1 MSANR
6 LPLRRDTRVFISAVS
21 RELGTVRKL
30 VKKAL
35 EDSGYHAVEQDN
47 FPLDYRELVDKLRN
61 QIATC
66 DAVIHIAGRCF
77 GAEPRQRPEGAPRRS
92 YTQLEYDLARALG
105 KPVYVFVTGAGF
117 PTDPDEAEDEEKV
130 HLQEAHRQALMGT
143 DQEYHCAAS
152 REDIDQKVRSLQ
164 FRVEALVDE
173 LTRTDEKVVATG
185 TRLGRRLAV
194 IFAVALAVLAAV
206 GYLVWQGEKQ
216 RKEVQTAELTETRF
230 AERFLDQLLLNKDIS
245 ADEARRQALAEL
257 PALVELP
264 LEAIQN
270 LIDGQISARLKDAS
284 LSPLERAKAAMA
296 VGNYDAVFVEAD
308 KQRVESRELAI
319 LEGTAALAQFRG
331 DPKPAWNEKALS
343 AFQRAL
349 ALSDATAQPLEWA
362 DAAVWVASVL
372 NDLARY
378 AEAEPLLREALTR
391 RESKLAPNDPEIAIA
406 LNNLAQLLQATNRL
420 AEVEPLMRRALALDE
435 AAYGPEHPDVAR
447 DLNNL
452 AQLLHATNRLAQ
464 AEPLYRRVV
473 SIVGK
478 SLGAYHPNVAIALN
492 NLAQLLQD
500 TNRLAEAEP
509 LMRRVVSIFEKS
521 LGADHPDVAMALN
534 NLALLLQA
542 TNRLAEAEP
551 LMRRAL
557 TIEEAAYGPEHP
569 RVAIDL
575 NNLAWLLQAT
585 NRLAEAEPLY
595 RRALAIDE
603 AAYGPEHPRVAIDLN
618 NLAQLLQATNRLA
631 QAEPLMRRALTIDE
645 AAYGPEHP
653 KVAIRLNNLAQL
665 LQATNRLAEAE
676 PLSRRMVG
684 IFLDFTRRTGHEHPH
699 LRTVL
704 ANYAGILKALGRSKP
719 KVQAQLRALQAKY
732 GVKVE

>member
-47 FPLDYRELVDKLRN
+47 FPLDYRELVDKLQN
-61 QIATC
+61 QIASC

-92 YTQLEYDLARALG
+92 YTQLEYDLARELG
-105 KPVYVFVTGAGF
+105 KPVYVFVTGARF
-117 PTDPDEAEDEEKV
+117 PGDPYKAEDEEKV

-185 TRLGRRLAV
+185 TQLGRRLAV
-194 IFAVALAVLAAV
+194 IFAVVLVVLATV
-206 GYLVWQGEKQ
+206 GYLVWQVEKQ
-216 RKEVQTAELTETRF
+216 RKEAQAVEFVQTQI
-230 AERFLDQLLLNKDIS
+230 AERLLDELLQNKDIS
-245 ADEARRQALAEL
+245 ADEARRRALAEL
-257 PALVELP
+257 PALVGLP
-264 LEAIQN
+264 PQAIQN
-270 LIDGQISARLKDAS
+270 LIDGKISARLKDAS
-284 LSPLERAKAAMA
+284 LSPLERAKAALA
-296 VGNYDAVFVEAD
+296 AGNYDAVFVEAA
-308 KQRVESRELAI
+308 KQRAESRELAI

-349 ALSDATAQPLEWA
+349 ALSDATQPLEWA

-372 NDLARY
+372 KDLARY

-420 AEVEPLMRRALALDE
+420 AEAEPLYRCALTIDE
-435 AAYGPEHPDVAR
+435 AAYGPEHP
-447 DLNNL
+447 
-452 AQLLHATNRLAQ
+452 
-464 AEPLYRRVV
+464 
-473 SIVGK
+473 
-478 SLGAYHPNVAIALN
+478 NVAIYLN

-509 LMRRVVSIFEKS
+509 LMRRALTIDEAAYGPEHPNVARDLNNLALLLKIIDRLAEAEPLMRRALAIEEQAYGPEHPDVARDLNNLAQLLKTTNRLAEAEPLYRRVVSIFAKS
-521 LGADHPDVAMALN
+521 LGADHPNVAKALN

-557 TIEEAAYGPEHP
+557 AIDEAAYGPEHP
-569 RVAIDL
+569 DVARDL
-575 NNLAWLLQAT
+575 NNLALLLQDT

-603 AAYGPEHPRVAIDLN
+603 AAYGPEHSDVARDLN
-618 NLAQLLQATNRLA
+618 NLAQLLQ
-631 QAEPLMRRALTIDE
+631 D
-645 AAYGPEHP
+645 
-653 KVAIRLNNLAQL
+653 
-665 LQATNRLAEAE
+665 TNRLAEAE

-684 IFLDFTRRTGHEHPH
+684 IVLDFTRRTGHEHPH
-699 LRTVL
+699 LLTAL
-704 ANYAGILKALGRSKP
+704 ENYAGILEAMGRSEAEIE
-719 KVQAQLRALQAKY
+719 AQLGALLA
-732 GVKVE
+732 E

>member
-21 RELGTVRKL
+21 RELGTIRKL

-61 QIATC
+61 QIASC

-117 PTDPDEAEDEEKV
+117 PADPHEAEDEEKI
-130 HLQEAHRQALMGT
+130 HLQETHRQALMGT
-143 DQEYHCAAS
+143 GQDYLRAAS

-185 TRLGRRLAV
+185 TRLGQRLAV
-194 IFAVALAVLAAV
+194 IFAVVLAVLATV

-216 RKEVQTAELTETRF
+216 RKEAQTVELVQTQI
-230 AERFLDQLLLNKDIS
+230 AERLLDKLLLSKDIS

-257 PALVELP
+257 PAQVGLP

-270 LIDGQISARLKDAS
+270 LIDGKISARLKDAS
-284 LSPLERAKAAMA
+284 LSPLERAKAALA
-296 VGNYDAVFVEAD
+296 AGNYDAVFVEAA
-308 KQRVESRELAI
+308 KQRAESRELAI

-362 DAAVWVASVL
+362 DAAVWVAFVL
-372 NDLARY
+372 KDLARY

-391 RESKLAPNDPEIAIA
+391 RESKLAP
-406 LNNLAQLLQATNRL
+406 
-420 AEVEPLMRRALALDE
+420 
-435 AAYGPEHPDVAR
+435 EHPNVAT

-452 AQLLHATNRLAQ
+452 AELLRVTNRLAQ
-464 AEPLYRRVV
+464 
-473 SIVGK
+473 
-478 SLGAYHPNVAIALN
+478 
-492 NLAQLLQD
+492 
-500 TNRLAEAEP
+500 
-509 LMRRVVSIFEKS
+509 
-521 LGADHPDVAMALN
+521 
-534 NLALLLQA
+534 
-542 TNRLAEAEP
+542 
-551 LMRRAL
+551 
-557 TIEEAAYGPEHP
+557 
-569 RVAIDL
+569 
-575 NNLAWLLQAT
+575 
-585 NRLAEAEPLY
+585 AEPLY

-631 QAEPLMRRALTIDE
+631 EAEPLMRRALAIDE
-645 AAYGPEHP
+645 AAYGPKHP
-653 KVAIRLNNLAQL
+653 NVAIRLNNLAQL
-665 LQATNRLAEAE
+665 LQATNRLAKAE

-684 IFLDFTRRTGHEHPH
+684 IVLDFTRRTGHEHPH
-699 LRTVL
+699 LRTAL

-719 KVQAQLRALQAKY
+719 KIQAQLRALQAKY
-732 GVKVE
+732 GVKVK